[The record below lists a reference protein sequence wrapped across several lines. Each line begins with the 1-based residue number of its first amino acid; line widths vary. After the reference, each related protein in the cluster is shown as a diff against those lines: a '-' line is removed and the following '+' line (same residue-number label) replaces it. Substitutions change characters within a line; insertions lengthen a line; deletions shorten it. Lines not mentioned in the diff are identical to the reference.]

1 MRGMS
6 SRGLALG
13 PVLAGS
19 RPCGCMAPVQKRRK
33 RALHTPG
40 EYQGA
45 PMQTPIILAC
55 ASPLSFNHDRVLLFL
70 CTRKGDTLDEI
81 MFGKK

>member
-1 MRGMS
+1 
-6 SRGLALG
+6 
-13 PVLAGS
+13 
-19 RPCGCMAPVQKRRK
+19 
-33 RALHTPG
+33 
-40 EYQGA
+40 
-45 PMQTPIILAC
+45 MQTPIILAC